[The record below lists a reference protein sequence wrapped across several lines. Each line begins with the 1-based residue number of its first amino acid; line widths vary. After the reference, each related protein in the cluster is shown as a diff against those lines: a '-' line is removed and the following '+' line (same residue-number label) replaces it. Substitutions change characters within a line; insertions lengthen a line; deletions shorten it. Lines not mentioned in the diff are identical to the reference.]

1 MTIPSGITRSNTATI
16 PVGTYPSG
24 GVGVSPDSSRVCIP
38 NPPGPGPGGVSV
50 IDTVTNTV
58 IDSIVVGLDPYGIA
72 VTPDGQKVLVANQVS
87 GGVSVIDTETNMV
100 TATCPASCARSSAS
114 AW

>member
-38 NPPGPGPGGVSV
+38 NPPGPGPGGLSV

-58 IDSIVVGLDPYGIA
+58 IATVQVGESPGGLA
-72 VTPDGQKVLVANQVS
+72 VCVDGTKVYVAN
-87 GGVSVIDTETNMV
+87 TNPKQQIR
-100 TATCPASCARSSAS
+100 CR
-114 AW
+114 